1 MYELFLLAD
10 LDCIGEDFVEMRV
23 IVIGAG
29 EVGYNISDIL
39 SKEGNDIVVIDKDE
53 ERLRNVS
60 ENLDVQTIVG
70 SGSSPHVLKKAK
82 LSKAEMV
89 VAVTDSDETN
99 IVACLLASAQSSS
112 PFKIARIRNPD
123 LNRESAL
130 FDKNHLDI
138 DLCIN
143 PEREA
148 VNDVINLMEY
158 SGALDVI
165 DFAGGR
171 VKLISF
177 YINSDCDLAGKSL
190 QQIREIHGGE
200 GILVASIMRGD
211 EPIIPSGK
219 TEIRENDHLFVLAR
233 SEDVR
238 DVLRFFGKTAESS
251 ERVFILGGGDIALM
265 LAELLEKKG
274 IDTIKI
280 IEKRQDRCEIL
291 ASRLDRAICLHGD
304 GTSQDLLKEENIQD
318 ADYFIA
324 VTNDEEANILGA
336 LLAKQLGA
344 KKAISLVNKA
354 DYNHLVPIIGIDGV
368 MNPRRAT
375 IGKIL
380 HFIRKGKVISATPLG
395 DEKAEAVEFIALETS
410 DITNKPLK
418 DIRFPKGTIIGAIT
432 RNDEVIIPGGDSVIL
447 PEDHVIL
454 VTLRSSISQI
464 EKILTVKLDYFG

>member
-1 MYELFLLAD
+1 
-10 LDCIGEDFVEMRV
+10 MRV

-29 EVGYNISDIL
+29 EVGYNIADIL
-39 SKEGNDIVVIDKDE
+39 SKEGNDVIIIDKDE
-53 ERLRNVS
+53 ERLKSIS
-60 ENLDVQTIVG
+60 ENLDVQTIAG
-70 SGSSPHVLKKAK
+70 SGSSPQVLKKAK
-82 LSKAEMV
+82 LSQAEMV

-99 IVACLLASAQSSS
+99 IVACLLASTQSTS

-123 LNRESAL
+123 LSEDSAL

-158 SGALDVI
+158 SGALEVI

-171 VKLISF
+171 VKLVSF
-177 YINSDCDLAGKSL
+177 YINSECVAIGKNL
-190 QQIREIHGGE
+190 EQLREIYGGGE
-200 GILVASIMRGD
+200 ILVASITRGN

-219 TEIRENDHLFVLAR
+219 TVIKENDCLFVFAR
-233 SEDVR
+233 SEDVK
-238 DVLRFFGKTAESS
+238 DALKFFGKKAEPS
-251 ERVFILGGGDIALM
+251 ERVFILGGGNTALM

-274 IDTIKI
+274 ADMIKI
-280 IEKRQDRCEIL
+280 IEKKQGRCDML
-291 ASRLDRAICLHGD
+291 ASRLDKTICLYGD

-324 VTNDEEANILGA
+324 VTNDDEANILGA

-344 KKAISLVNKA
+344 KKAISLINKV
-354 DYNHLVPIIGIDGV
+354 DYNHLVPMIGIDGV
-368 MNPRRAT
+368 MNPRRAS

-418 DIRFPKGTIIGAIT
+418 NINFPKGTIIGAIT
-432 RNDEVIIPGGDSVIL
+432 RNDEVIIPRGDSVIL
-447 PEDHVIL
+447 PGDHVIL
-454 VTLRSSISQI
+454 ATLRSSIPKI

>member
-1 MYELFLLAD
+1 M
-10 LDCIGEDFVEMRV
+10 IV

-39 SKEGNDIVVIDKDE
+39 SKEGNDVIIIDKDE
-53 ERLRNVS
+53 ARLKNVS

-70 SGSSPHVLKKAK
+70 SGSSPQVLKKAK
-82 LSKAEMV
+82 LSQAEMV

-99 IVACLLASAQSSS
+99 IVACLLASAQSTS

-130 FDKNHLDI
+130 FDKAHLNI

-158 SGALDVI
+158 SGASEVI
-165 DFAGGR
+165 DFSGGR
-171 VKLISF
+171 VKLVSF
-177 YINSDCDLAGKSL
+177 YIDSDCIAIGKNL
-190 QQIREIHGGE
+190 QQLREIYGKDV
-200 GILVASIMRGD
+200 LVASITHGA

-219 TEIRENDHLFVLAR
+219 TVIKEKDRLFVFAK

-238 DVLRFFGKTAESS
+238 NMLKFFGKKEEPA
-251 ERVFILGGGDIALM
+251 ERVFIVGGGNTALM
-265 LAELLEKKG
+265 LAELLEKKWV
-274 IDTIKI
+274 DTIKI
-280 IEKRQDRCEIL
+280 IEKRQDRCELL
-291 ASRLDRAICLHGD
+291 ASRLDRTICLHGD
-304 GTSQDLLKEENIQD
+304 GTDQDLLKEENIQD

-324 VTNDEEANILGA
+324 VTDDEEANILSA

-354 DYNHLVPIIGIDGV
+354 GYTHLIPVLGIDGV
-368 MNPRRAT
+368 MNPRRAS

-410 DITNKPLK
+410 DITNRSLK
-418 DIRFPKGTIIGAIT
+418 DIDFPKGTIIGAIT
-432 RNDEVIIPGGDSVIL
+432 RNGEVIIPGGNSIIL
-447 PEDHVIL
+447 PGDHVIL
-454 VTLRSSISQI
+454 VALRSSIPQI

>member
-1 MYELFLLAD
+1 
-10 LDCIGEDFVEMRV
+10 
-23 IVIGAG
+23 
-29 EVGYNISDIL
+29 
-39 SKEGNDIVVIDKDE
+39 
-53 ERLRNVS
+53 
-60 ENLDVQTIVG
+60 
-70 SGSSPHVLKKAK
+70 VLKKAK

-280 IEKRQDRCEIL
+280 IEKDR
-291 ASRLDRAICLHGD
+291 
-304 GTSQDLLKEENIQD
+304 T
-318 ADYFIA
+318 
-324 VTNDEEANILGA
+324 
-336 LLAKQLGA
+336 GA
-344 KKAISLVNKA
+344 KYLLPGWTGPSVSMETGQARTCSRKKIYRMPITSLRLQMMK
-354 DYNHLVPIIGIDGV
+354 
-368 MNPRRAT
+368 RRTSWALSWQSNSEPKRPYRLSIRPT
-375 IGKIL
+375 ITIL
-380 HFIRKGKVISATPLG
+380 
-395 DEKAEAVEFIALETS
+395 
-410 DITNKPLK
+410 
-418 DIRFPKGTIIGAIT
+418 FP
-432 RNDEVIIPGGDSVIL
+432 
-447 PEDHVIL
+447 
-454 VTLRSSISQI
+454 
-464 EKILTVKLDYFG
+464 